1 MLTRKTYTPD
11 LEAEAAPIRLLARF
25 LFPDA
30 RSRKH
35 SDASDKTPKPPPV
48 GTGKRCL
55 AGGPYQT
62 TCGPSNL
69 PKPRQAAPAK
79 AFDHPPLVMAAVEGE
94 PLEFGRHLHLL
105 YEQTSDKSVRNT

>member
-35 SDASDKTPKPPPV
+35 SDASDKTPK
-48 GTGKRCL
+48 
-55 AGGPYQT
+55 
-62 TCGPSNL
+62 
-69 PKPRQAAPAK
+69 RQGATPAE
-79 AFDHPPLVMAAVEGE
+79 AFDLPGGNRISKRPDATG
-94 PLEFGRHLHLL
+94 FGPHSHVPSER
-105 YEQTSDKSVRNT
+105 V